1 MEYRTAKTARI
12 IERCVLHKNKGHYE
26 MEYDGKD
33 GQEYPLM
40 GWSEYLA
47 AKEPIAQTG
56 GQNDGHCL
64 QSGVVLHQ
72 G

>member
-1 MEYRTAKTARI
+1 
-12 IERCVLHKNKGHYE
+12 

-33 GQEYPLM
+33 CQEYPLM

-72 G
+72 GCQLGDFVSGWDFQFLKKGGTSVLLE